1 MTTEAAR
8 AALSVTKARQQKTW
22 ASGDYAVVA
31 SRIVLASELLADAA
45 GLMAGWEVLDVAC
58 GNGNAALAAARSG
71 TRVLGIDY
79 VPELLEGGRARA
91 VAEGLDVEFRL
102 GDVEDLPV
110 EDASFDAVLSV
121 FGAMFA
127 PDHQRAANEI
137 IRAARPGGTVG
148 LASWTPDGF
157 IGQMF
162 DVIARHVPA
171 PPGVAS
177 PLLWGTEEHVHGLFG
192 AAATD
197 ARSVLRTC
205 TWRFTSPEQFV
216 SFFRRWYGP
225 ALKAFEALDSDGR
238 AALTAD
244 LHPGRGRS
252 RPALNCRAHAS
263 AACSSPFTPVQGVRD
278 QAQQPRRG
286 RRLRRPRLDAD
297 RHGVV
302 FTTRLSGGKGGRNG
316 FEHELRRLGV
326 IQRTE
331 NRTTRRPRAKSS
343 SSGRP

>member
-1 MTTEAAR
+1 MLGRIGAACAGTADRVRPNWPGRGPPTVVPDHHSSRASPRPQALYRSAPYRGVRRGVVMTTVTAR
-8 AALSVTKARQQKTW
+8 ADLSVVKARQQKTW

-45 GLMAGWEVLDVAC
+45 DLKAGWEVLDVAC
-58 GNGNAALAAARSG
+58 GNGNATLAAARSG
-71 TRVLGIDY
+71 TYALGIDY
-79 VPELLEGGRARA
+79 VPELLEDGRARA

-102 GDVEDLPV
+102 GDAENLPV
-110 EDASFDAVLSV
+110 DDESYDAVLSV

-127 PDHQRAANEI
+127 PDHQQAADEI

-162 DVIARHVPA
+162 GVITRHVPA

-177 PLLWGTEEHVHGLFG
+177 PLLWGTEDHLHGLFG

-197 ARSVLRTC
+197 ARSARRTC

-216 SFFRRWYGP
+216 SFFRLWYGP
-225 ALKAFEALDSDGR
+225 VLKAFEVLDSDGR

-244 LHPGRGRS
+244 LSQLARHWNSNHGRS
-252 RPALNCRAHAS
+252 VAIPATYLE
-263 AACSSPFTPVQGVRD
+263 TILT
-278 QAQQPRRG
+278 
-286 RRLRRPRLDAD
+286 LR
-297 RHGVV
+297 
-302 FTTRLSGGKGGRNG
+302 
-316 FEHELRRLGV
+316 
-326 IQRTE
+326 
-331 NRTTRRPRAKSS
+331 
-343 SSGRP
+343 